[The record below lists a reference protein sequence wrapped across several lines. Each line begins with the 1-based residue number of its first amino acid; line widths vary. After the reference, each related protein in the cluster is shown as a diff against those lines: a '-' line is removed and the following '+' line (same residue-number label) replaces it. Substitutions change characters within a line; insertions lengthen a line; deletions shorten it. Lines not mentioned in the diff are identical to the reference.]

1 MLYKRLAK
9 NQIKLRKKIVLGAD
23 ISVLHGT
30 KNSGRKTLPDIG
42 IYSSLSKVTHRR
54 ESVFV
59 KCLPNFLALTFLYV
73 CKLRTVSC
81 QCTVMSDS
89 CNISLNVVFC
99 TATVGRS

>member
-1 MLYKRLAK
+1 M
-9 NQIKLRKKIVLGAD
+9 LGAD

-42 IYSSLSKVTHRR
+42 IYSSLSKVNTER

-59 KCLPNFLALTFLYV
+59 KCLPNVLALTFLYL